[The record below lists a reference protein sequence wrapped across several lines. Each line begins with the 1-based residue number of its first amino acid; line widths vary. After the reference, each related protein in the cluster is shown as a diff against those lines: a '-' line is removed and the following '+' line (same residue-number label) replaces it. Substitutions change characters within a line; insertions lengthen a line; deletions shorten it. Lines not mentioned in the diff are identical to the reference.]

1 MSTRNGCDWYELWTV
16 TVSQCKKISWLS
28 PGSARVP
35 NIALTLHFPVLTL
48 ELKAAAAG
56 KKCLRYNRFSSN
68 LTNLREV
75 SELPQFF
82 GSCLAI
88 RP

>member
-1 MSTRNGCDWYELWTV
+1 MVVTGMSYGL
-16 TVSQCKKISWLS
+16 SQCHSENPSWLS
-28 PGSARVP
+28 PGSAGVP
-35 NIALTLHFPVLTL
+35 NIALTLNFPVLTL

-56 KKCLRYNRFSSN
+56 KKCLKFNRFSSY

-75 SELPQFF
+75 SDLPQFF

>member
-1 MSTRNGCDWYELWTV
+1 MVVTGMSYVL
-16 TVSQCKKISWLS
+16 SQCHSENPSWLS

-35 NIALTLHFPVLTL
+35 NIALALHFPVLTL

-56 KKCLRYNRFSSN
+56 KKYLRFIRFSSN

-75 SELPQFF
+75 SDLPKFLS
-82 GSCLAI
+82 SCLAI

>member
-1 MSTRNGCDWYELWTV
+1 MVVTGMSYGL
-16 TVSQCKKISWLS
+16 SQCHSENPSWLS

-35 NIALTLHFPVLTL
+35 NIALALHLPVLTL
-48 ELKAAAAG
+48 ELKATAAG